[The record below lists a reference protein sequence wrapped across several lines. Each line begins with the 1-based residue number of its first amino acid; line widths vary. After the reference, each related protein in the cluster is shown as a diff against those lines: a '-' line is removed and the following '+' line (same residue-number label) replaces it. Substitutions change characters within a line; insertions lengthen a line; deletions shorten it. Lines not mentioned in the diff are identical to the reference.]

1 MTEQVDCKIHPICQ
15 QCIKDH
21 MAKYKDE
28 RKFKIKCTGICEP
41 GQIIPEN
48 IRALYSDEE
57 LQVAEA
63 LYNPVQWAWRN
74 FQWEPRVSKEEFG
87 AVKYQ
92 EMMLRCTSKRKA
104 LRLGR
109 QSGKTEAICVLMLFR
124 AFVNENYKILVIT
137 PYRSQIEL
145 IFKRVKELIAQSPDL
160 MNSIRRE
167 VANPYHE
174 IEFFNGSYIRGFTSG
189 SKTSQGAGAVRGQP
203 ADVIVLDEAD
213 YLTTDDINAVVAI
226 LNSRPHCELYASST
240 PTGRR
245 DHFFRWCQ
253 KAPNYKEFHFPS
265 YVIPHWNAE
274 LEEELRASLT
284 EAGYI
289 HEILAE
295 FGEEEEGV
303 FQAKYR
309 EAAEAEYFYR
319 EIQPDPSRYVVG
331 IGVDWN
337 SSKIGTEIYIVAW
350 DKNKHRFLGARAITV
365 SRIGWT
371 QLKAMEE
378 IKKLNREWNP
388 DFIYVD
394 EGYGATQVEVM
405 RAWSQGEAAAK
416 GHNHVD
422 AKLAERLKPIN
433 FSSKI
438 EIPDPLTK
446 QMIKKDMKPYMIE
459 NAVRMFERGLFTF
472 PKTDEILKDQL
483 AGYIIQRRTQLGKP
497 VFGPREERIG
507 DHRLDAMMLAFLGF
521 HVEFSDLLKLHF
533 TSKIA
538 FAGNLRGPRKQEPE
552 VGEGDLVVKDS
563 RKEKEKHPRRKLMP
577 EHRSDFVTNIAMP
590 ASRRAVGRI
599 TDTRRMW
606 SYPGFMRDA
615 PPPTNPKPKTYR
627 RRLRPKRSRF

>member
-1 MTEQVDCKIHPICQ
+1 MTGLTECHKHPICQ
-15 QCIKDH
+15 TCIKEH

-28 RKFKIKCTGICEP
+28 QRFKIKCTGICDP
-41 GQIIPEN
+41 DQLIPEK
-48 IRALYSDEE
+48 IRLLYSEE
-57 LQVAEA
+57 DLKVAEA
-63 LYNPVQWAWRN
+63 LYNPVKWAKRN
-74 FQWEPRVSKEEFG
+74 FDWEPRVSKEEFG
-87 AVKYQ
+87 SVPYQ
-92 EMMLRCTSKRKA
+92 EVMLRCTAMRKA

-109 QSGKTEAICVLMLFR
+109 QSGKTEAICVLMLFK
-124 AFVNENYKILVIT
+124 AFVSQSHKVLVIT

-145 IFKRVKELIAQSPDL
+145 IFKRIKELIGQSPDL
-160 MNSIRRE
+160 MDSIKRE

-203 ADVIVLDEAD
+203 ADMIVLDEAD
-213 YLTTDDINAVVAI
+213 YLTTDDVNAVVAI
-226 LNSRPHCELYASST
+226 LNSRPNCELYASST

-253 KAPNYKEFHFPS
+253 KAPNYREFHFPS
-265 YVIPHWNAE
+265 YVIPHWNEE

-284 EAGYI
+284 ESGYV

-303 FQAKYR
+303 FQVKYR
-309 EAAEAEYFYR
+309 EAAEQDYLYS
-319 EIQPDPSRYVVG
+319 EIKPDPTKYVVG

-337 SSKIGTEIYIVAW
+337 SSKIGTEIYVVVW
-350 DKNKHRFLGARAITV
+350 DKNTHRFLGARAMTV

-378 IKKLNREWNP
+378 IKKLNREWDP

-405 RAWSQGEAAAK
+405 RAWSQGEAMVK
-416 GHNHVD
+416 GQRHPD
-422 AKLAERLKPIN
+422 GKLAERLRPIN

-438 EIPDPLTK
+438 EVPDPLTK
-446 QMIKKDMKPYMIE
+446 QMVKKDMKPYMIE
-459 NAVRMFERGLFTF
+459 NAVRMFERGLFNF
-472 PKTDEILKDQL
+472 PKSDNILKDQL

-497 VFGPREERIG
+497 VFGCREERIG

-521 HVEFSDLLKLHF
+521 HVEFSELLKLHF

-538 FAGNLRGPRKQEPE
+538 FAGNLRGPRKERPE
-552 VGEGDLVVKDS
+552 VGDGDTVVKNPQA
-563 RKEKEKHPRRKLMP
+563 EKNKNPRQRLMP
-577 EHRSDFVTNIAMP
+577 EHRSDLVTNVGMSS
-590 ASRRAVGRI
+590 SRRTIGKVM
-599 TDTRRMW
+599 DTRRLW
-606 SYPGFMRDA
+606 RYPGFLKDA
-615 PPPTNPKPKTYR
+615 PPPSHPKPKTYR
-627 RRLRPKRSRF
+627 RRLRPSRSKF